1 MGASTAR
8 NRGVKAMSSQFN
20 WALLGLVISRPS
32 YGFELARRFERDYG
46 DVLNLSG
53 DSHVYAALDR
63 LLNLELIEEVPQ
75 PGLGRQPKLRYRAT
89 ELGLRSYVDWLVEQV
104 DEERRLKELWVR
116 QLAVFTTEPATAVE
130 LIDRFQ
136 QKYLKRAGEMG
147 RAKGATATSRS
158 DLIDRLVA
166 EEHRISVGGMLS
178 WLGTAHETFEAL
190 ASGAHAH
197 EPPGT

>member
-1 MGASTAR
+1 MGASAAQ

-32 YGFELARRFERDYG
+32 YGLELARRFERDYG

-63 LLNLELIEEVPQ
+63 LLALRLIEEVP
-75 PGLGRQPKLRYRAT
+75 GLGVGRQPKLHYRAT
-89 ELGLRSYVDWLVEQV
+89 EFGVRSYVEWLVEQV
-104 DEERRLKELWVR
+104 DEERRRKELWVR
-116 QLAVFTTEPATAVE
+116 QLAVFANEPTTAIDV
-130 LIDRFQ
+130 IDRFQ
-136 QKYLKRAGEMG
+136 QKYLKKAGEVG
-147 RAKGATATSRS
+147 RSQGGAATSRS

-178 WLGTAHETFEAL
+178 WLGSAHNTFEAL
-190 ASGAHAH
+190 ASRANTH